1 MVDDA
6 VGLHASAITPPP
18 TATVTVGPTPR
29 RRRHL
34 VGRHGHGVAGSNL
47 GDDARAVRR
56 GTDQVALRRHRVR
69 SRRRRVGRHRRHRR
83 DDGHLCVRRAAA
95 CCWRGV
101 RGRVPVADGASDHG
115 SDRATV
121 GRPAPRRRAAGKQAA
136 AEEAARARTRDANT
150 LLDAI
155 RRWAG
160 APVASGASQLGDD
173 GREDVDV
180 LAADRDEA
188 EAPPLA
194 AAPEIVDE
202 LGGGSDQGER

>member
-1 MVDDA
+1 MGATDTAWQAATSATTHEQLAEERIKWRYGAIGFAA
-6 VGLHASAITPPP
+6 VAVVLAVIGAIGATTGILAFAGLLLAAG
-18 TATVTVGPTPR
+18 AACE
-29 RRRHL
+29 
-34 VGRHGHGVAGSNL
+34 GVYRW
-47 GDDARAVRR
+47 RAVHQTTEVTERLSVV
-56 GTDQVALRRHRVR
+56 QHRV
-69 SRRRRVGRHRRHRR
+69 
-83 DDGHLCVRRAAA
+83 D
-95 CCWRGV
+95 
-101 RGRVPVADGASDHG
+101 
-115 SDRATV
+115 
-121 GRPAPRRRAAGKQAA
+121 APAGKQAA
-136 AEEAARARTRDANT
+136 AEEAARARTREADA

>member
-1 MVDDA
+1 MY
-6 VGLHASAITPPP
+6 
-18 TATVTVGPTPR
+18 R
-29 RRRHL
+29 W
-34 VGRHGHGVAGSNL
+34 
-47 GDDARAVRR
+47 RAVHQTTEVTERLSVV
-56 GTDQVALRRHRVR
+56 QHRV
-69 SRRRRVGRHRRHRR
+69 
-83 DDGHLCVRRAAA
+83 DA
-95 CCWRGV
+95 
-101 RGRVPVADGASDHG
+101 
-115 SDRATV
+115 
-121 GRPAPRRRAAGKQAA
+121 AAGKQAA
-136 AEEAARARTRDANT
+136 AEEVARARTREADA

-160 APVASGASQLGDD
+160 APVASGAPQLGDD